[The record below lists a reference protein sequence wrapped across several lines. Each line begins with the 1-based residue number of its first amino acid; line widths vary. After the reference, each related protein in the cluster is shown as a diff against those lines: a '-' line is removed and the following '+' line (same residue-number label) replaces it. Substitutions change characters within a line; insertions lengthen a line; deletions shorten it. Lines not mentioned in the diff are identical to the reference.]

1 MNVSIGLD
9 IGTTQTKAVAFTDE
23 AQEAASAYFRYPF
36 DPRNTRDGRTR
47 SGIDLSRCLH
57 RYKRSN

>member
-23 AQEAASAYFRYPF
+23 AQEAASAYFLYP
-36 DPRNTRDGRTR
+36 
-47 SGIDLSRCLH
+47 LSPSPLRCMA
-57 RYKRSN
+57 

>member
-23 AQEAASAYFRYPF
+23 AQEAASAYFRYPLIQE
-36 DPRNTRDGRTR
+36 TQDGRTR
-47 SGIDLSRCLH
+47 SGIDLSRRLH
-57 RYKRSN
+57 RYKRNN

>member
-23 AQEAASAYFRYPF
+23 AQEAASAYFRYPL
-36 DPRNTRDGRTR
+36 
-47 SGIDLSRCLH
+47 IQE
-57 RYKRSN
+57 KRSI